1 MAILIVNNLE
11 QPQGL
16 VLGERA
22 LIGRRPFNT
31 IMVPDPAV
39 SRIHAWI
46 GRRDGR
52 YVLYDAG
59 SRSGTRLND
68 RTVGS
73 SPRPLSDGDQIR
85 IGPAT
90 ILYMEADELPA
101 DVVEIEP
108 APVPPAADPYD
119 GGIYFDCACGGP
131 MWVPAALAGQM
142 GKCRYCG
149 ERLVVPQRSG
159 KMARHVAPNQP
170 AAEVTS
176 AASAAPA
183 AAPAPL
189 RRPPEMPVA
198 RTAPPRQ
205 ARPAPPPVPA
215 VVAPPPPPP
224 PHIVAPPPPEAVV
237 DSHVPSPAIADE
249 AADADD
255 QVAAPAAETHEAP
268 CSICQTPIAPGE
280 ERTSCPSC
288 HLTFHAGCWQENYGC
303 SAYGCDQVNVLAPP
317 DAQTPTGGAAAGAD
331 RAPDAAGATEG
342 AMPAAAQSAVTVD
355 MDGRPPFPWEP
366 VLLALSF
373 VATALGALA
382 FGIPSGVM
390 LLCVLAFF
398 LVGRPRRRGLVVVA
412 LLVSVA
418 GIAAGYATSMF
429 WWKGQRVW
437 EIFLK

>member
-16 VLGERA
+16 VLGERV

-46 GRRDGR
+46 GWRDGR
-52 YVLYDAG
+52 YYLFDAG

-73 SPRPLSDGDQIR
+73 SPRALSDGDEIR

-90 ILYMEADELPA
+90 ILYMEADVLPS
-101 DVVEIEP
+101 DVAEIEP

-119 GGIYFDCACGGP
+119 GGIYFDCICGGP
-131 MWVPAALAGQM
+131 MWVTADLAGQM

-149 ERLVVPQRSG
+149 ERLVVPHKSG
-159 KMARHVAPNQP
+159 NMARQLAPNP
-170 AAEVTS
+170 PLPE
-176 AASAAPA
+176 
-183 AAPAPL
+183 PAPVPARASV
-189 RRPPEMPVA
+189 RRPPEMPA
-198 RTAPPRQ
+198 SPPPRMRPTPPE
-205 ARPAPPPVPA
+205 APSRPAA
-215 VVAPPPPPP
+215 AVAPPEP
-224 PHIVAPPPPEAVV
+224 VME
-237 DSHVPSPAIADE
+237 SHAPSPTEETD
-249 AADADD
+249 AAA
-255 QVAAPAAETHEAP
+255 AAEQQEAL

-280 ERTSCPSC
+280 ERTTCPSC

-303 SAYGCDQVNVLAPP
+303 SAYGCDQVNVLAP
-317 DAQTPTGGAAAGAD
+317 AHGLAPTASGAATMTQGDASVPVGD
-331 RAPDAAGATEG
+331 RAFDAA
-342 AMPAAAQSAVTVD
+342 PTVD
-355 MDGRPPFPWEP
+355 AEPPPAFPWEP

-390 LLCVLAFF
+390 LLCVLGF
-398 LVGRPRRRGLVVVA
+398 LLIGRPRRRGLVIVA
-412 LLVSVA
+412 LLVTIA
-418 GIAAGYATSMF
+418 GSAAGYATSMF

-437 EIFLK
+437 EVFLR